1 MPNDRKLHTPAYT
14 STPRLR
20 SLCMTYFVRSG
31 HFVLF
36 VLFVSFVHFIQSIH
50 FVYSAHSALFPRPS
64 FCVLRVLRGL
74 FRQRWI
80 LFVFPSAKTKS
91 RT

>member
-31 HFVLF
+31 HFVHF
-36 VLFVSFVHFIQSIH
+36 ELFVSFVHFIQSIH
-50 FVYSAHSALFPRPS
+50 FVYSAHSYFFPRPS
-64 FCVLRVLRGL
+64 FRVSCRFRGL
-74 FRQRWI
+74 FRQR
-80 LFVFPSAKTKS
+80 
-91 RT
+91 

>member
-36 VLFVSFVHFIQSIH
+36 VSLCISLKAYISFFYPIQPLLPDLH
-50 FVYSAHSALFPRPS
+50 FVFSVCH
-64 FCVLRVLRGL
+64 GL